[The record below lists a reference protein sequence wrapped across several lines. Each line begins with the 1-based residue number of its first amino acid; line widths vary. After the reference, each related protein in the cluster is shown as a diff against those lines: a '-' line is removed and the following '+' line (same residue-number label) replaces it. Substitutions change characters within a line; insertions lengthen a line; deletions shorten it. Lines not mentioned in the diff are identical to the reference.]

1 MRADSGRPWKRRSFG
16 GKALHPLSSMWESP
30 EPLDA
35 YALTHMA
42 STAGDALVAIALADS
57 VFFSLPVDRAKV
69 RIALYLGLTMAPLAI
84 AAPALVPLLD
94 RGGYR
99 RLISF
104 GASAGRAVAA
114 VYAAP
119 RFSTLVLFPVAFALL
134 VLSRVHAVTKNSF
147 TMAYVPKDGLVQANA
162 KLGRVSA
169 AGIAIAAVPGLV
181 LLRLGGARGVLYL
194 AAVAFAGASL
204 LNLRLTQ
211 PDVPKTKGRAERAG
225 RVPALAAAAVGTAGL
240 RAASGFLL
248 FVMAFSLR
256 GRGYPPYWFGVLAAC
271 ATVGAVIG
279 DVAASRIP
287 QDVREEMLVRAS
299 LTGAGIG
306 ALIAAATFTLPVLA
320 LFAAL
325 AGAALELGRLA
336 FQSLM
341 QRRVPAGAQ
350 GRVFVR
356 YEVAFQLAWVA
367 GAFIPAVVPIPFRLG
382 VLLIALFYLGLAFSR
397 VIAPAVSGWARR
409 KRRDGPA

>member
-1 MRADSGRPWKRRSFG
+1 MSHRGLRP
-16 GKALHPLSSMWESP
+16 LTSMWESSH
-30 EPLDA
+30 PLDS

-42 STAGDALVAIALADS
+42 SAAGDALVAIALADS
-57 VFFSLPVDRAKV
+57 VFFSLPVERAKV
-69 RIALYLGLTMAPLAI
+69 RVALYLGLTMAPLAM

-114 VYAAP
+114 LYGAP

-134 VLSRVHAVTKNSF
+134 ALSRVHAITKNSF
-147 TMAYVPKDGLVQANA
+147 TTAYAPKNGLVQANA

-169 AGIAIAAVPGLV
+169 AGVAIAVAPGLLV
-181 LLRLGGARGVLYL
+181 LRLGGARSVLYL
-194 AAVAFAGASL
+194 AAAAFAVASF

-211 PDVPKTKGRAERAG
+211 PDIPQTKGRTERAG
-225 RVPALAAAAVGTAGL
+225 RVQALTAAAVGTGGL

-248 FVMAFSLR
+248 FLMAFSLR

-271 ATVGAVIG
+271 ATVGALIG

-287 QDVREEMLVRAS
+287 QYVQEEMLVRAS
-299 LTGAGIG
+299 LAGAGIG

-341 QRRVPAGAQ
+341 QRRVPSGAQ

-356 YEVAFQLAWVA
+356 YEVAFQVVWVA
-367 GAFIPAVVPIPFRLG
+367 GAFIPAVLPIPFRLG
-382 VLLIALFYLGLAFSR
+382 VLLMALFYLGLAFSR
-397 VIAPAVSGWARR
+397 FIGPVVWRWART
-409 KRRDGPA
+409 KRRGRSS

>member
-1 MRADSGRPWKRRSFG
+1 MRAGSERPWNWRSLG
-16 GKALHPLSSMWESP
+16 QRVLRPVTAMWESDK
-30 EPLDA
+30 PLDA

-42 STAGDALVAIALADS
+42 SAAGDALVAIALADS

-84 AAPALVPLLD
+84 AAPALVPLLN

-114 VYAAP
+114 IYAAP

-134 VLSRVHAVTKNSF
+134 ALSRVHAVTKNSL
-147 TMAYVPKDGLVQANA
+147 TMAYAAKEGLVQANA
-162 KLGRVSA
+162 KLGRMSA
-169 AGIAIAAVPGLV
+169 AGVAIAAVPGLV

-194 AAVAFAGASL
+194 AAAAFAVASL
-204 LNLRLTQ
+204 LNLRLAQ
-211 PDVPKTKGRAERAG
+211 PDVPRKEGHLARAG
-225 RVPALAAAAVGTAGL
+225 RLPSLAAAAVGTGGL

-248 FVMAFSLR
+248 FLLAFSLR
-256 GRGYPPYWFGVLAAC
+256 GQGYPPYWFGVLAAF
-271 ATVGAVIG
+271 ATIGALAG
-279 DVAASRIP
+279 DVSASRIP
-287 QDVREEMLVRAS
+287 ERVREEFLVRAS
-299 LTGAGIG
+299 LAAAGVG
-306 ALIAAATFTLPVLA
+306 ALVASAAFTLPVLA

-341 QRRVPAGAQ
+341 QRRVPSGAQ

-367 GAFIPAVVPIPFRLG
+367 GAFIPAVLPIPFRLG
-382 VLLIALFYLGLAFSR
+382 VLLMALFYLGLAFSR
-397 VIAPAVSGWARR
+397 VVAPVVSRWYLRR
-409 KRRDGPA
+409 P

>member
-1 MRADSGRPWKRRSFG
+1 MRAESGWPSAWRSLGRRALRP
-16 GKALHPLSSMWESP
+16 LTSMWDSA

-42 STAGDALVAIALADS
+42 SSAGDALVAIALADS

-69 RIALYLGLTMAPLAI
+69 RVALYLGVTMAPLAI

-104 GASAGRAVAA
+104 GASVGRAVAA
-114 VYAAP
+114 LYAAP

-134 VLSRVHAVTKNSF
+134 ALSRAHVITKNSL
-147 TMAYVPKDGLVQANA
+147 TMAYTPQEGLVLANA
-162 KLGRVSA
+162 KLGRVAA
-169 AGIAIAAVPGLV
+169 AGVALAVGPGL
-181 LLRLGGARGVLYL
+181 LFLQLGGARSVLYL
-194 AAVAFAGASL
+194 AAAAFAVASL
-204 LNLRLTQ
+204 LNLRLAQ
-211 PDVPKTKGRAERAG
+211 PSIPKTVGETGRRG
-225 RVPALAAAAVGTAGL
+225 KLPALTTAAVGTAGL

-248 FVMAFSLR
+248 FLIAFSLR
-256 GRGYPPYWFGVLAAC
+256 GRGQPPYWFGVLAAC

-279 DVAASRIP
+279 DVAAPRIP
-287 QDVREEMLVRAS
+287 ERVREEMLVRAS
-299 LTGAGIG
+299 LAAAGVG
-306 ALIAAATFTLPVLA
+306 ALIASATFTLPVLA

-341 QRRVPAGAQ
+341 QRRVPSAAQ

-356 YEVAFQLAWVA
+356 YEVAFQLAWVT
-367 GAFIPAVVPIPFRLG
+367 GAFIPAVLPISFRLG
-382 VLLIALFYLGLAFSR
+382 LLLMAVFYLGLGLSHVIGPIVSR
-397 VIAPAVSGWARR
+397 RLGL
-409 KRRDGPA
+409 KREE

>member
-1 MRADSGRPWKRRSFG
+1 
-16 GKALHPLSSMWESP
+16 MWESDR
-30 EPLDA
+30 PLDA

-42 STAGDALVAIALADS
+42 SAAGDALVAIALADS

-69 RIALYLGLTMAPLAI
+69 RIALYLGLTMAPLAL

-99 RLISF
+99 RLLSF

-114 VYAAP
+114 IYAAP
-119 RFSTLVLFPVAFALL
+119 RFSTLVLFPVAFTLL
-134 VLSRVHAVTKNSF
+134 ALSRVHAITKNSL
-147 TMAYVPKDGLVQANA
+147 TMAYALKDGLVQANA

-169 AGIAIAAVPGLV
+169 AGVAIGAGPGL
-181 LLRLGGARGVLYL
+181 LFLRLGGARSVLYL
-194 AAVAFAGASL
+194 AAVAFAVASF
-204 LNLRLTQ
+204 LNLRLAQ
-211 PDVPKTKGRAERAG
+211 PDVPRTKGRAGRAG
-225 RVPALAAAAVGTAGL
+225 RLPSLAAATVGTAGL
-240 RAASGFLL
+240 RAAGGFLL
-248 FVMAFSLR
+248 FLLAFSLR
-256 GRGYPPYWFGVLAAC
+256 GRGYPPYWFGTLAAS
-271 ATVGAVIG
+271 ATAGALIG

-287 QDVREEMLVRAS
+287 QHIQEEMLVRAS

-306 ALIAAATFTLPVLA
+306 AVVASATFTLPALA

-341 QRRVPAGAQ
+341 QRRVPSGAQ

-356 YEVAFQLAWVA
+356 YEVVFQLAWVA
-367 GAFIPAVVPIPFRLG
+367 GAFIPAVLPISFRLG
-382 VLLIALFYLGLAFSR
+382 VLMMALFYLGVAFSR
-397 VIAPAVSGWARR
+397 VIGPVVSRWVRTTRPGESA
-409 KRRDGPA
+409 

>member
-1 MRADSGRPWKRRSFG
+1 MGRRVLRA
-16 GKALHPLSSMWESP
+16 AAAMWESD

-42 STAGDALVAIALADS
+42 SAAGDALVAIALADS
-57 VFFSLPVDRAKV
+57 VFFSLPVDQAKV

-114 VYAAP
+114 IYAAP

-134 VLSRVHAVTKNSF
+134 ALSRVHAVTKNSL
-147 TMAYVPKDGLVQANA
+147 TMAYAPKEGLVRANA
-162 KLGRVSA
+162 KLGRMSA
-169 AGIAIAAVPGLV
+169 AGVAIAAVPGLL
-181 LLRLGGARGVLYL
+181 LLRLGGARSVLYL
-194 AAVAFAGASL
+194 AAAAFAVASL

-211 PDVPKTKGRAERAG
+211 PRAPRKTGQAGRAG
-225 RVPALAAAAVGTAGL
+225 RLPSLAAAAVGTAGL

-248 FVMAFSLR
+248 FLLAFSLR
-256 GRGYPPYWFGVLAAC
+256 GRGHPPYWFGVLAAF
-271 ATVGAVIG
+271 ATIGALAG
-279 DVAASRIP
+279 DVAAPRIP
-287 QDVREEMLVRAS
+287 EHIQEEFLVRAS
-299 LTGAGIG
+299 LAGAGLG
-306 ALIAAATFTLPVLA
+306 ALVASATFTLPILA

-325 AGAALELGRLA
+325 AGAALEIGRLA

-341 QRRVPAGAQ
+341 QRRVPTGAQ

-367 GAFIPAVVPIPFRLG
+367 GAFIPALLPIPFRLG
-382 VLLIALFYLGLAFSR
+382 VLLMALFYLGLAFSR
-397 VIAPAVSGWARR
+397 VIAALVSRWVRR
-409 KRRDGPA
+409 TRPGGASS

>member
-1 MRADSGRPWKRRSFG
+1 MRADSERPWNWRSLG
-16 GKALHPLSSMWESP
+16 HRVLRPVTAMWESDA
-30 EPLDA
+30 PLDA

-42 STAGDALVAIALADS
+42 SAAGDALVAIALADS

-69 RIALYLGLTMAPLAI
+69 RIALYLGLTMAPLAL

-104 GASAGRAVAA
+104 GASTGRTVAA
-114 VYAAP
+114 IYAAP

-134 VLSRVHAVTKNSF
+134 ALSRVHAVTKNSL
-147 TMAYVPKDGLVQANA
+147 TMAYAAKDGLVQANA
-162 KLGRVSA
+162 KLGRMSA
-169 AGIAIAAVPGLV
+169 AGVAIAVVPGLV
-181 LLRLGGARGVLYL
+181 LLRLAGARGVLYL
-194 AAVAFAGASL
+194 AAAAFTVASL
-204 LNLRLTQ
+204 LNLRLAQ
-211 PDVPKTKGRAERAG
+211 PEVPRKKGQAERAG
-225 RVPALAAAAVGTAGL
+225 RLPSLAAAAVGTGGL

-248 FVMAFSLR
+248 FLLAFSLR
-256 GRGYPPYWFGVLAAC
+256 GRGHPPYWFGVLAAF
-271 ATVGAVIG
+271 ATVGALAG
-279 DVAASRIP
+279 DVSASRIP
-287 QDVREEMLVRAS
+287 ERVHEEFLVRAS
-299 LTGAGIG
+299 LAAAGVG
-306 ALIAAATFTLPVLA
+306 ALVASATFTLPVLA

-341 QRRVPAGAQ
+341 QRRVPSGAQ

-367 GAFIPAVVPIPFRLG
+367 GAFVPAVLPIPFRLG
-382 VLLIALFYLGLAFSR
+382 VLLMALFYLGLAFSR
-397 VIAPAVSGWARR
+397 VIAPVVSRWVRT
-409 KRRDGPA
+409 KRPGGGS